1 MSSHIPRNIPLRN
14 RIRAVVAG
22 VVRRR
27 LIAARERFLRT
38 AHDQCRETQ
47 QATLDGL
54 LALNGDSRFSQQHG
68 LTPGISVDELRQ
80 RIPVTDYEFF
90 RSSIDQMKTGDH
102 QALLGSGNRLL
113 MYAVTSGTTADS
125 KLIPVTERFVEDYR
139 RGWQHW
145 GVGAFRK
152 HQQLSLLRMVQL
164 ASSHNRWTT
173 DDGIPCGNISGL
185 AAAMQK
191 KVVRQ
196 LYTIPPELASVKDP
210 VHKRLATA
218 IFALSDPFA
227 GMLITANPSTLLALL
242 TAADAATDL
251 VVECIERG
259 TLQPTGLSAAECRQL
274 DPFLK
279 SDVRRATELK
289 AILAGH
295 DRFETAECWPYLACL
310 GVWTGGS
317 VGSYVPALRERFGNI
332 PIRDHGLH
340 ASEGRMTIPLDD
352 ETSAGVLDIESHFFE
367 FIPWTESQSD
377 NPTILQAHE
386 LEEGQEYFVLLTT
399 ASGLYRY
406 NMFDVVRC
414 TGFYGTTPLIQFLHK
429 GAHISSITGEKIT
442 ESQVIAG
449 VNAAAEHTG
458 VRLRQFTLT
467 PVWGDLPGYH
477 LHLQAASGTELAN
490 LTEFAEAADREIG
503 RANCEYQE
511 KRETGRLATVQ
522 CFVKSEDDWERFRQN
537 RLQTGGGS
545 EEQYKHPFLLPD
557 AEFTGRF
564 DALMGGARPAN

>member
-1 MSSHIPRNIPLRN
+1 MSSHIPRNIPLRH

-191 KVVRQ
+191 KGSPEA
-196 LYTIPPELASVKDP
+196 LYDSTGTRVCQRSRSQATGYGDFRTQRP
-210 VHKRLATA
+210 VCRH
-218 IFALSDPFA
+218 
-227 GMLITANPSTLLALL
+227 
-242 TAADAATDL
+242 ADH
-251 VVECIERG
+251 
-259 TLQPTGLSAAECRQL
+259 S
-274 DPFLK
+274 
-279 SDVRRATELK
+279 
-289 AILAGH
+289 
-295 DRFETAECWPYLACL
+295 
-310 GVWTGGS
+310 
-317 VGSYVPALRERFGNI
+317 
-332 PIRDHGLH
+332 
-340 ASEGRMTIPLDD
+340 
-352 ETSAGVLDIESHFFE
+352 
-367 FIPWTESQSD
+367 ESQHTAGASD
-377 NPTILQAHE
+377 
-386 LEEGQEYFVLLTT
+386 
-399 ASGLYRY
+399 RRR
-406 NMFDVVRC
+406 RC
-414 TGFYGTTPLIQFLHK
+414 HGP
-429 GAHISSITGEKIT
+429 S
-442 ESQVIAG
+442 
-449 VNAAAEHTG
+449 
-458 VRLRQFTLT
+458 R
-467 PVWGDLPGYH
+467 
-477 LHLQAASGTELAN
+477 
-490 LTEFAEAADREIG
+490 
-503 RANCEYQE
+503 
-511 KRETGRLATVQ
+511 
-522 CFVKSEDDWERFRQN
+522 
-537 RLQTGGGS
+537 
-545 EEQYKHPFLLPD
+545 
-557 AEFTGRF
+557 
-564 DALMGGARPAN
+564 